1 MLYTLTVGQYQM
13 LNEIDEDLSM
23 IEQNIYA
30 VAALKNMTYEE
41 ASQIR
46 MKDFASIIDDVE
58 GIDIRQLEKRKIN
71 SSIKLNGIDFH
82 IEHRPDKLTSGQ
94 ILDIINI
101 RSKHT
106 GESIAVMDLIMA
118 AICRPK
124 DGEYGGDKM
133 TLHERAK
140 YCRDVKV
147 ADVWNVFV
155 FFWNL
160 WNNYLNDS
168 EDSLKTWMEETPRKA
183 MEILDNGGDS
193 SAS

>member
-1 MLYTLTVGQYQM
+1 MLYKLTVGQYQL

-30 VAALKNMTYEE
+30 VAALKGMTYVE
-41 ASQIR
+41 ASQIK
-46 MKDFASIIDDVE
+46 MKDFATIISDIE
-58 GIDIRQLEKRKIN
+58 GIDIRQLERRRIN
-71 SSIKLNGIDFH
+71 NTIELNGKPFH
-82 IEHRPDKLTSGQ
+82 IEHKPDKLTSGQ

-101 RSKHT
+101 RSKHS

-124 DGEYGGDKM
+124 GGKYGDDEM

-140 YCRDVKV
+140 YCREVKV

-168 EDSLKTWMEETPRKA
+168 EDSLKKWMAETPKKVQQ
-183 MEILDNGGDS
+183 ILDNDGDF
-193 SAS
+193 SA